1 MQKLSILV
9 AFLLI
14 ASTLPAQVVTEK
26 HLGMPV
32 STFSIV
38 AIDTVAGE
46 MGVAVQSHWFSVGTA
61 VPWAR
66 AGVGVV
72 ATQSLVDVSY
82 GLLGL
87 DLMQG
92 GKTAQQAL
100 DALTTAD
107 EHPDIR
113 QVAMIDIHGNIAA
126 HTGKNCIPEAGD
138 IQGANYSVQ
147 ANLMINNKVWPAM
160 SKAFESTDGD
170 LTTKM
175 LAALQA
181 AQDAGGDIRG
191 RQSAAIL
198 VVKTKSSGM
207 PWADRLVDLRVE
219 DNPHPVQELK
229 RLVRL
234 HRAYVH
240 MNNGDL
246 ALEHN
251 DKDAA
256 LREYGSA
263 EKMFPDNLEMKF
275 WNAVALVNMGRVDQS
290 IPLFR
295 EIFAKDS
302 NWATLL
308 PRLVPVGQLN
318 ADQKTVDRILKEAGT
333 KK

>member
-82 GLLGL
+82 GPLGL

>member
-14 ASTLPAQVVTEK
+14 ASALPAQVVTEK

-82 GLLGL
+82 GPLGL

-147 ANLMINNKVWPAM
+147 ANLMINNKIWPAM